1 MGLDFGHKWGQE
13 SSWAAVCRLKPAMP
27 LDLMGDRAV
36 ETRYI
41 HTIASVSRI
50 DDVAP
55 VPRLPL
61 HDDDSMD
68 LSICFKTP
76 GSQGFELAQ
85 RSSLPFGG

>member
-1 MGLDFGHKWGQE
+1 M
-13 SSWAAVCRLKPAMP
+13 V
-27 LDLMGDRAV
+27 
-36 ETRYI
+36 
-41 HTIASVSRI
+41 ASVSRV

-85 RSSLPFGG
+85 RSSLAFGG